1 MFVVACGHQYRCT
14 CTHNQMRAAFC
25 TCVAMATASSA
36 DCSSFVQVMKHQL
49 DDMSFQLIQ
58 PDFENATETIDIG
71 DGVEAP
77 YRNQITAQE
86 LIRMAHDVKKGRA
99 LVMTNYAN
107 RGFMQE
113 MMFGTL
119 ALLVSRRAPMP
130 LLLIPPQYSF
140 E

>member
-1 MFVVACGHQYRCT
+1 
-14 CTHNQMRAAFC
+14 
-25 TCVAMATASSA
+25 
-36 DCSSFVQVMKHQL
+36 MKHHL

-77 YRNQITAQE
+77 YRNQITAHE
-86 LIRMAHDVKKGRA
+86 LIRMAYEVKEGRA

-119 ALLVSRRAPMP
+119 AMLVSRRAPMP